1 MDLKDIKIIKACS
14 VFLSRKNKETA
25 IKKRQEKVNA
35 IVKGLLVDKTPS
47 QAISMMRE
55 VTELFNSKL
64 DDILKESLDD
74 VNSISVYKKLKRK

>member
-1 MDLKDIKIIKACS
+1 MDLKDNKLLKICTT
-14 VFLSRKNKETA
+14 FLARKDKETA

-64 DDILKESLDD
+64 DDKLKESLET
-74 VNSISVYKKLKRK
+74 VNSVSAYRKIKK

>member
-35 IVKGLLVDKTPS
+35 MVKELFIDKTPS
-47 QAISMMRE
+47 QAISLMRE
-55 VTELFNSKL
+55 VKELFDSKL
-64 DDILKESLDD
+64 DDKLKESLEN
-74 VNSISVYKKLKRK
+74 VNSISAYKKLKK

>member
-1 MDLKDIKIIKACS
+1 MDLKDTKIIKAMQI
-14 VFLSRKNKETA
+14 FIARKDKETA

-64 DDILKESLDD
+64 DDKLKESLDD
-74 VNSISVYKKLKRK
+74 VNSISAYKKLKK

>member
-1 MDLKDIKIIKACS
+1 MDLSDTKIIKLCTT
-14 VFLSRKNKETA
+14 FLARKDKETA
-25 IKKRQEKVNA
+25 VKKRQEKVNA

-64 DDILKESLDD
+64 DDKLKEGLDT
-74 VNSISVYKKLKRK
+74 VNSISAYKKLKK